1 MRHDKH
7 NPKVDKQ
14 ATFAAVAR
22 VRKES
27 CWGIPLRKQ
36 TSIGSQWLN
45 WEIWGETSER
55 WPHQNTPSFFR
66 KSLTPVMGVGKGKH
80 HDMCIL
86 VLASDLKRL
95 MYICISMGN
104 VLFLWVSINI
114 TTNSN
119 SYNFL
124 YLTMSRQGGEFALSH
139 LISQGRQNQI
149 IGKLRPITTRNHAA
163 SQQQM
168 QELSLIWFSAW
179 PRGRSS

>member
-1 MRHDKH
+1 
-7 NPKVDKQ
+7 
-14 ATFAAVAR
+14 
-22 VRKES
+22 
-27 CWGIPLRKQ
+27 
-36 TSIGSQWLN
+36 
-45 WEIWGETSER
+45 
-55 WPHQNTPSFFR
+55 
-66 KSLTPVMGVGKGKH
+66 MGVGKGKH

-168 QELSLIWFSAW
+168 QELSLIWFSA
-179 PRGRSS
+179 